1 MRYPKEVVRRNVRV
15 RKLLNEVWGYSIFPK
30 SLLDAKQKAN
40 QGFRTY
46 IDWGNVPSHT
56 IKELVEVEVMDL
68 ERYRFL
74 SAPISTTE
82 RNLLVHRRN

>member
-1 MRYPKEVVRRNVRV
+1 MRYPKEVIRRNVRV
-15 RKLLNEVWGYSIFPK
+15 RELLNEVW
-30 SLLDAKQKAN
+30 DN
-40 QGFRTY
+40 Y
-46 IDWGNVPSHT
+46 IIGSNYPHNMYINWGKVPSYT

-82 RNLLVHRRN
+82 RNFLIHRRTI